1 MKPVKRVEFIID
13 SLEVDHLLDSLAK
26 INIKSYTV
34 LREAYGSG
42 DRGIRG
48 GDIFS
53 GAFDNS
59 YVLIA
64 CTETEATEI
73 IETVRPVLKKLGG
86 MCLVSDAQW
95 VKH

>member
-13 SLEVDHLLDSLAK
+13 ALQVEHLLESLAK
-26 INIKSYTV
+26 INITSYTV
-34 LREAYGSG
+34 IREAYGSG
-42 DRGIRG
+42 ERGVRG

-64 CTETEATEI
+64 CTEDEAKAI
-73 IETVRPVLKKLGG
+73 IETVRPVLRQLGG

-95 VKH
+95 VIH

>member
-13 SLEVDHLLDSLAK
+13 SLMVETLLESLSE
-26 INIKSYTV
+26 INITSYTV
-34 LREAYGSG
+34 IREAYGSG
-42 DRGIRG
+42 ERGVRG

-64 CTETEATEI
+64 CTEDESKQI
-73 IETVRPVLKKLGG
+73 IETVRPVLKNLGG

-95 VKH
+95 VLH